1 MTGTEVRTARKARG
15 LTQAQLAEALGVSQ
29 GYVSL
34 VESKVRPVSAQLA
47 KRLAAVLPVSPTSVP
62 ATAAG
67 PMRAGQVPRLLG
79 SLGYEGFRYL
89 DAQRRTNPAE
99 VLLKALRSQNLDGR
113 VAKALPWLVVE
124 YPNLDWTW
132 LVGHAKQEDLQNRL
146 GFVVSLGKAL
156 ARARGKHGA
165 EETLAKWE
173 RYLEPS
179 RLARTD
185 RLSALTRAEERW
197 LREHSSPE
205 AKHWNV
211 LSSLTTE
218 AVTHAV

>member
-1 MTGTEVRTARKARG
+1 MSGSEVRRARKARG
-15 LTQAQLAEALGVSQ
+15 LTQAQLAEELGVSQ

-34 VESKVRPVSAQLA
+34 VESNGRPVSTQLA
-47 KRLAAVLPVSPTSVP
+47 NRLAAVLPVSPTSVP
-62 ATAAG
+62 ATTAG
-67 PMRAGQVPRLLG
+67 PVHAEQLPRLLG

-89 DAQRRTNPAE
+89 ETRRRMNPAE
-99 VLLKALRSQNLDGR
+99 VLLRTLRSPNLDGR
-113 VAKALPWLVVE
+113 VARALPWLVVE

-132 LVGHAKQEDLQNRL
+132 LVSHAKQGDLQNRL

-156 ARARGKHGA
+156 ARAKGEYRTEA
-165 EETLAKWE
+165 TLAKWE

-185 RLSALTRAEERW
+185 RLSGMTRAEEQW

-211 LSSLTTE
+211 LSSLTPE
-218 AVTHAV
+218 AVAHAG